1 MASRKG
7 AMSMAGQS
15 SVVSAH
21 LLNPGRLTGEDYLVD
36 DPMSIA
42 IEHVR
47 WCRAHGDSFAQIIQ
61 SVGFVPSSQ
70 PDFDETA
77 YVLAAA
83 GSRS

>member
-1 MASRKG
+1 
-7 AMSMAGQS
+7 
-15 SVVSAH
+15 
-21 LLNPGRLTGEDYLVD
+21 LVD

-61 SVGFVPSSQ
+61 SVGFVPSAQ

-77 YVLAAA
+77 CVLAAA
-83 GSRS
+83 GSLSE